1 MKRVKKLIILLV
13 VAFLLTG
20 CTVEYDLTINPDGT
34 VNEKVVAE
42 EITNRMKSKTG
53 INEKQSVKYLY
64 QMFKRKKLNTFLS
77 QKKDGEK
84 TVATVTGSHKSVKA
98 YTENFESDI
107 VPEASYTE
115 KDGIVTLTLKQEDVL
130 SSNTS
135 TGYVYDKITVNI
147 KVPYKVVDNNAD
159 AVRRTLYTWHIDKDK
174 KVKTIKISYNKN
186 ELLNTK
192 TFTFGSIKF
201 NVRYE
206 FLTIGSIIFIVA
218 VIALFVYINNKK
230 NNKV

>member
-1 MKRVKKLIILLV
+1 MKRIKKIIIILIFV
-13 VAFLLTG
+13 FLLTG
-20 CTVEYDLTINPDGT
+20 CSVEYNLDINPDGT
-34 VNEKVVAE
+34 VNEKVVAK

-64 QMFKRKKLNTFLS
+64 QMFKRKGLNSFLS
-77 QKKDGEK
+77 QKKEDEY

-98 YTENFESDI
+98 YCKNFTSDI
-107 VPEASYTE
+107 VPEATYTE

-130 SSNTS
+130 SSSSS
-135 TGYVYDKITVNI
+135 TGYVYDNITVNI
-147 KVPYKVVDNNAD
+147 TVPYKVVDNNAD
-159 AVRRTLYTWHIDKDK
+159 AVKRSVYTWHIDKDK

-186 ELLNTK
+186 ELINMK
-192 TFTFGSIKF
+192 TFSFGKF
-201 NVRYE
+201 KFSVRYE

-230 NNKV
+230 NNRI

>member
-1 MKRVKKLIILLV
+1 MKRIKKVLILLLFV
-13 VAFLLTG
+13 FILTG
-20 CTVEYDLTINPDGT
+20 CSVEYDLTLNSDGT

-42 EITNRMKSKTG
+42 EITNRMRSKTG

-64 QMFKRKKLNTFLS
+64 QMFKRKGLNSFLS

-98 YTENFESDI
+98 YCENFTSDI
-107 VPEASYTE
+107 VPEANYEE
-115 KDGIVTLTLKQEDVL
+115 KDGIVTLTMKQEDVL
-130 SSNTS
+130 SSNVS

-147 KVPYKVVDNNAD
+147 KVPYKVTKHNAD
-159 AVRRTLYTWHIDKDK
+159 AVKGRIYTWHIDKDK
-174 KVKTIKISYNKN
+174 DVKKIQISYNKN
-186 ELLNTK
+186 ELVNMK
-192 TFTFGSIKF
+192 TFNFGKIKF
-201 NVRYE
+201 SVRYE
-206 FLTIGSIIFIVA
+206 FLVIGSIIFIVA